1 MITTTAAQTSDP
13 IRILA
18 LLDRR
23 MRFLG
28 RSAGLDGRGTCPG
41 PDLCGADPGPGLG
54 GAKRRKGPGA
64 AGRWPDPDGA
74 GRWLD
79 RGGVPRWLDPAGTG
93 RGPGSGWAGR
103 GAGRKRAKPAELPPS
118 ASGTVCRERPARP
131 ARPGVERPVS
141 PLAGPCW
148 PARSEA
154 DCPGAD
160 AA

>member
-1 MITTTAAQTSDP
+1 MPDSQANRKSLTLAATDGSDWPTPVTPTVITTTAAQTSDP

-41 PDLCGADPGPGLG
+41 PDLGGADPGPGLG

-74 GRWLD
+74 GR
-79 RGGVPRWLDPAGTG
+79 R
-93 RGPGSGWAGR
+93 
-103 GAGRKRAKPAELPPS
+103 RAKPAELPPS

-131 ARPGVERPVS
+131 ALAGMASAPVS
-141 PLAGPCW
+141 PLAGPSW